1 MNVPVTSTPK
11 PRHWT
16 ADLRVGLVFAGLML
30 LIPLG
35 ARLAARYGW
44 TDTAGLRDKALM
56 VSLAAFIVVTGN
68 SIPKRIASLACQG
81 AEPGRVQAFYRFAGW
96 VWVLTGLAFGIAWM
110 LLPSGAAGSATLVIL
125 PLGIALVAYRWLRL
139 NAARRPAA

>member
-1 MNVPVTSTPK
+1 MNVPQTPTPK

-16 ADLRVGLVFAGLML
+16 ADLRVGLGFAALML

-44 TDTAGLRDKALM
+44 ADTAGFSERALM
-56 VSLAAFIVVTGN
+56 LSLAAFIVVTGN
-68 SIPKRIASLACQG
+68 SIPKRLASLACLG

-96 VWVLTGLAFGIAWM
+96 VWVLTGLAFGVAWI
-110 LLPSGAAGSATLVIL
+110 LLSSAAAGSATLVIV
-125 PLGIALVAYRWLRL
+125 PVGIALIAYRWLRL
-139 NAARRPAA
+139 NTTRRSVA